1 MAMCGKYDSAVIRF
15 VLMFWLI
22 VGPLTLIKGGGV
34 VSAAAY
40 TGVWGGLVLSI
51 INDLV
56 DCYKQHGSEEVMP
69 LDKRILEDYIDACA
83 QVKETKE
90 ALLKLQKAKKRREQ
104 DAVKGSSHEFPYT
117 AQTYHIEG
125 LAYAVVMDPGEEG
138 RLEEIL
144 RERLRKAERIKH
156 DVEAWLNT
164 IPMRMQ
170 RIIRYRI
177 FEELSWNDVAVR
189 MGRQATAESVKKE
202 YQRFMDAA

>member
-1 MAMCGKYDSAVIRF
+1 
-15 VLMFWLI
+15 
-22 VGPLTLIKGGGV
+22 
-34 VSAAAY
+34 
-40 TGVWGGLVLSI
+40 
-51 INDLV
+51 
-56 DCYKQHGSEEVMP
+56 MP
-69 LDKRILEDYIDACA
+69 LDKRILSDYIDACA

-90 ALLKLQKAKKRREQ
+90 ALQKLQKAKKRREL

-117 AQTYHIEG
+117 AQTFHIEG
-125 LAYAVVMDPGEEG
+125 LAYAVLQDPGEED

-144 RERLRKAERIKH
+144 RERLRNAERIKH

-177 FEELSWNDVAVR
+177 FEELPWNDVAVR

>member
-1 MAMCGKYDSAVIRF
+1 MD
-15 VLMFWLI
+15 
-22 VGPLTLIKGGGV
+22 
-34 VSAAAY
+34 
-40 TGVWGGLVLSI
+40 
-51 INDLV
+51 
-56 DCYKQHGSEEVMP
+56 KQ
-69 LDKRILEDYIDACA
+69 ILKDYIDACA

-90 ALLKLQKAKKRREQ
+90 ALLKLRKAKKRREQ

-117 AQTYHIEG
+117 MQTYHLDG
-125 LAYAVVMDPGEEG
+125 LAYAAVMDPGEED

-144 RERLRKAERIKH
+144 RERLRNAERIKR

-164 IPMRMQ
+164 ISMRMQ

-177 FEELSWNDVAVR
+177 FEELPWNDVAVR

>member
-1 MAMCGKYDSAVIRF
+1 M
-15 VLMFWLI
+15 
-22 VGPLTLIKGGGV
+22 
-34 VSAAAY
+34 
-40 TGVWGGLVLSI
+40 
-51 INDLV
+51 
-56 DCYKQHGSEEVMP
+56 
-69 LDKRILEDYIDACA
+69 DKRILSDYIDACA

-90 ALLKLQKAKKRREQ
+90 ALQKLQKAKKRREL

-117 AQTYHIEG
+117 AQTFHIEG
-125 LAYAVVMDPGEEG
+125 LAYAVLQDPGEED

-144 RERLRKAERIKH
+144 RERLRNAERIKH

-177 FEELSWNDVAVR
+177 FDELPWNDVAVR

>member
-1 MAMCGKYDSAVIRF
+1 M
-15 VLMFWLI
+15 
-22 VGPLTLIKGGGV
+22 
-34 VSAAAY
+34 
-40 TGVWGGLVLSI
+40 
-51 INDLV
+51 
-56 DCYKQHGSEEVMP
+56 
-69 LDKRILEDYIDACA
+69 DKRILSDYIDACA
-83 QVKETKE
+83 QVKETKA

-117 AQTYHIEG
+117 AQTFHIEG
-125 LAYAVVMDPGEEG
+125 LAYAVLQDPGEED

-177 FEELSWNDVAVR
+177 FEDLPWSQVAVR

>member
-1 MAMCGKYDSAVIRF
+1 MAMRGKYDSAIMRF

-69 LDKRILEDYIDACA
+69 LDKRILSDYIDACA
-83 QVKETKE
+83 QAKETKE
-90 ALLKLQKAKKRREQ
+90 VLQKLQKAKKRREL

-117 AQTYHIEG
+117 MQTYHLDG
-125 LAYAVVMDPGEEG
+125 LAYAVVMDPGQEE
-138 RLEEIL
+138 RLEETL
-144 RERLRKAERIKH
+144 RERLRNAERIKH

-164 IPMRMQ
+164 IPQRMQ
-170 RIIRYRI
+170 RIIRYKI
-177 FEELSWNDVAVR
+177 FEELTWKEVAER
-189 MGRQATAESVKKE
+189 MGRKTTELSVKKE
-202 YQRFMDAA
+202 YQRFMEI